1 MNVPITHNTTTSIG
15 ISDTFRIGDGADA
28 VTAHDVK
35 EIVKFFRYLI
45 QTDHAIAQEYV
56 AFRAKER
63 IFK

>member
-1 MNVPITHNTTTSIG
+1 MNPIMSLTKPTNIG

-28 VTAHDVK
+28 VTAHDIK

-63 IFK
+63 ILK

>member
-1 MNVPITHNTTTSIG
+1 MNPIMSLTKQNTFKT
-15 ISDTFRIGDGADA
+15 GDGV

-63 IFK
+63 ILK